1 MMADPSA
8 DRARLDRE
16 VRIHKRLRELL
27 LLFSRSVTANL
38 GVTTALEALAPEIR
52 DIYGARRV
60 EIWLHDR
67 RNRQILLTAATD
79 GLAAAEP
86 VPTDDTGHYAAAGM
100 RLDRPKM
107 RGPQLIAPLR
117 GWRRALGVLV
127 IDRETSAREGRPHGR
142 QGTAR
147 AAAQAIDDHEFTEH
161 ASELARQLSVA
172 IENVQLLDDILRQRR
187 LLEDTFNSLVDLV
200 AVMDKDLRVVQTNDA
215 FAARVGLKRGDL
227 FKRPLRELVG
237 ADTFAYVEAADTW
250 QGIVPAVQR
259 RVDDPELDGTFLLTA
274 TPLTSREGHTL
285 GRVLVARDITRQ
297 TRLEAER
304 AALRERLAQS
314 EKLASLG
321 QFVAGIAHEM
331 NNPLQ
336 GVMGHLELLIEM
348 TDAAKPVRK
357 ELKQIFQ
364 EADRAA
370 KIVRNLLVFTG
381 SHRIARQKT
390 KVDRILTR
398 ALASRKANLAQA
410 GVKIVRRQGDKL
422 PAVFCDPAHLQ
433 QAFLNVIINAEHAV
447 LDDGGRARRI
457 EIGSA
462 VRKGGKQVVVTIRD
476 FGTGIAADVMPRI
489 FDPFFTTKEVG
500 QGTGLG
506 LAITYGIIAEHGGTI
521 VAHNADDGGA
531 VFQIELPAASDG
543 GKVSTGPQ

>member
-1 MMADPSA
+1 MTSIVDPSSE
-8 DRARLDRE
+8 RARLERE

-27 LLFSRSVTANL
+27 LLFSRSVSGTL
-38 GVTTALEALAPEIR
+38 GLPSALEALPPEIR
-52 DIYGARRV
+52 DIFAAQRV

-67 RNRQILLTAATD
+67 RNRQLLLAATTD
-79 GLAAAEP
+79 GSPDAAP
-86 VPTDDTGHYAAAGM
+86 VAIDDTSHYASSGM

-107 RGPQLIAPLR
+107 RGPQLVAPLR
-117 GWRRALGVLV
+117 GWRRALGTLV
-127 IDRETSAREGRPHGR
+127 IERGEPPRKGAELGPDEFLDFGR
-142 QGTAR
+142 
-147 AAAQAIDDHEFTEH
+147 
-161 ASELARQLSVA
+161 ELARQLSVA
-172 IENVQLLDDILRQRR
+172 VENVQLLDDILRQRR

-200 AVMDKDLRVVQTNDA
+200 AVMDKELRIVQTNDA
-215 FAARVGLKRGDL
+215 FAARVGLKRSDIIR
-227 FKRPLRELVG
+227 RPLRELVG
-237 ADTFAYVEAADTW
+237 ADTLAYVEAADTW

-259 RVDDPELDGTFLLTA
+259 RVDDAELDGTFLLTA
-274 TPLTSREGHTL
+274 TPLTSQDGHTL

-348 TDAAKPVRK
+348 TEAARPVKK

-390 KVDRILTR
+390 TVDRVLTR
-398 ALASRKANLAQA
+398 ALTSRKTHLAQA
-410 GVKIVRRQGDKL
+410 GIKIVRRQGEKL
-422 PAVFCDPAHLQ
+422 PPVSCDPAHLQ

-447 LDDGGRARRI
+447 MEGGKAKRI
-457 EIGSA
+457 EITSA
-462 VRKGGKQVVVTIRD
+462 TRKGGKQVVVTIRD
-476 FGTGIAADVMPRI
+476 CGPGIPLDVLPRI
-489 FDPFFTTKEVG
+489 FDPFFTTKDVG

-506 LAITYGIIAEHGGTI
+506 LAITYGIVSEHGGTI
-521 VAHNADDGGA
+521 TAANAEDGGA
-531 VFQIELPAASDG
+531 AFQIELPAAAVG
-543 GKVSTGPQ
+543 GKVSTGSAHS

>member
-1 MMADPSA
+1 MIADPSS
-8 DRARLDRE
+8 DRDRLERE

-27 LLFSRSVTANL
+27 LLFSRNVAGSL
-38 GVTTALEALAPEIR
+38 GLIPALEALAPEIR
-52 DIYGARRV
+52 NIYGARRV

-67 RNRQILLTAATD
+67 RNRQLLLSTTTD
-79 GLAAAEP
+79 GPAGAPP
-86 VPTDDTGHYAAAGM
+86 VPIDDTAHYAASGM
-100 RLDRPKM
+100 RLDRPRL
-107 RGPQLIAPLR
+107 RGEQLVVPLR
-117 GWRRALGVLV
+117 GWRRALGTLV
-127 IDRETSAREGRPHGR
+127 IEAATGD
-142 QGTAR
+142 
-147 AAAQAIDDHEFTEH
+147 AAATDAELLEYVR
-161 ASELARQLSVA
+161 ELARQLSVG

-200 AVMDKDLRVVQTNDA
+200 AVMDKDLLIVETNDA
-215 FAARVGLKRGDL
+215 FAARVGLKRSEIYR
-227 FKRPLRELVG
+227 RPLRDLVG
-237 ADTFAYVEAADTW
+237 AETLGYVEAADTW

-259 RVDDPELDGTFLLTA
+259 RVDDSELDGAFLLTA
-274 TPLTSREGHTL
+274 TPLISQEGATV
-285 GRVLVARDITRQ
+285 GKVLVARDITRQ

-304 AALRERLAQS
+304 AALRERLSQS

-348 TDAAKPVRK
+348 TDAARPVKK

-381 SHRIARQKT
+381 AHRIARRKT

-398 ALASRKANLAQA
+398 ALASRKTHLARA
-410 GVKIVRRQGDKL
+410 GIKIVRRQGDKL

-433 QAFLNVIINAEHAV
+433 QAFLNVLINAEHAV
-447 LDDGGRARRI
+447 VEGGHSRRI
-457 EIGSA
+457 EISSA
-462 VRKGGKQVVVTIRD
+462 ARKRGTQVAVTIRD
-476 FGTGIAADVMPRI
+476 YGPGIAVEVLPKI

-506 LAITYGIIAEHGGTI
+506 LAITYGIVSEHGGTI
-521 VAHNADDGGA
+521 TAENADDGGA
-531 VFQIELPAASDG
+531 VFEIELPAASVG
-543 GKVSTGPQ
+543 GKVGTVSPP